1 MKKVISFGDSFTV
14 GLGTDIH
21 YEESQLGS
29 HPDWDTMTDKEKHLK
44 RKEVNIFRNEN
55 SFTKYFCDYF
65 PDSEWKNNGRIGC
78 SNIDILNTIFEM
90 DLKHPNNEA
99 YEDFFYLIQWSSSLR
114 DSLPW
119 FPQIYND
126 SRYFG
131 LTTGI
136 KSLTHMLNKG
146 SSIWKG
152 GDPIGGI
159 GDFLSQYLPKYLV
172 ESYTEDYYKIYNG
185 SILHLLIDFLNFR
198 KVKYIIM
205 DGFETMINDNK
216 FLDTKYYWGYGDK
229 TIHSYLKTFKD
240 ESLFEDKKEEFD
252 CKHPSKKGHKLF
264 AEELFRFYNEV
275 Y

>member
-14 GLGTDIH
+14 GLGTDLH

-119 FPQIYND
+119 FPKIYND
-126 SRYFG
+126 ERFFG
-131 LTTGI
+131 LSTSI
-136 KSLTHMLNKG
+136 KSLSQMLEKG
-146 SSIWKG
+146 RSVWRDKDELKG
-152 GDPIGGI
+152 LGK
-159 GDFLSQYLPKYLV
+159 FLKQYLPKFYV
-172 ESYTEDYYKIYNG
+172 EAYNEDYYKIYN
-185 SILHLLIDFLNFR
+185 SSMLHILINFLNFR
-198 KVKYIIM
+198 KVKYIMM
-205 DGFETMINDNK
+205 DGFETMSNDDK
-216 FLDTKYYWGYGDK
+216 FIDTEKYWGYGNK
-229 TIHSYLKTFKD
+229 TIYSHLETFDD
-240 ESLFEDKKEEFD
+240 EDLYEERKAKYD
-252 CKHPSKKGHKLF
+252 ARHPSKKGHKLF